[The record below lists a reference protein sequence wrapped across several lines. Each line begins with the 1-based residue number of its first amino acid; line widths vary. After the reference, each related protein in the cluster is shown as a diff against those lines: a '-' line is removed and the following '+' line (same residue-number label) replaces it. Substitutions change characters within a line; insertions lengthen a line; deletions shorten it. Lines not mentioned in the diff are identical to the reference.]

1 MANNLKAMMLLA
13 ALTAVLLIIGYGL
26 GGGAGLIMAIVF
38 ALVMNGASYWFSD
51 RMALMATGAKEVT
64 PDEAPDLHRIVEQ
77 VAAQAGMPKPRV
89 AIIQSDQPN
98 AFATGRNAKH
108 GVVAVTTGIM
118 RILDDR
124 ELAAVL
130 GHELGHIRNHD
141 ILVST
146 IAAVIAGAIS
156 FLAWMMQ
163 WALIFGGMGG
173 RRDNNNGMLQLLAM
187 LAVVILAPIAALI
200 IRMAISRSREYG
212 ADTTGAEITGA
223 PLALASALERLETYS
238 RAVPMR
244 VNPAL
249 SHMFIV
255 NPLNAQANG
264 DQQGQS
270 WFNSLFSTHPP
281 IPKRDERLQALARER
296 SLYA

>member
-13 ALTAVLLIIGYGL
+13 ALTALLLIIGYGL
-26 GGGAGLIMAIVF
+26 GGGPGLVMAIIF

-51 RMALMATGAKEVT
+51 KMALMATGAKEVT
-64 PDEAPDLHRIVEQ
+64 ADEAPELHRIVEQ
-77 VAAQAGMPKPRV
+77 VAAQAGLPKPRV

-108 GVVAVTTGIM
+108 GVVAVTTGIQ

-163 WALIFGGMGG
+163 WALIFGGLGGG
-173 RRDNNNGMLQLLAM
+173 RRDNNNGMLQLVAM

-212 ADTTGAEITGA
+212 ADTTGAEITGT
-223 PLALASALERLETYS
+223 PLALASALEKLETYS

-244 VNPAL
+244 VNPAM

-255 NPLNAQANG
+255 NPLAAQANG

-270 WFNSLFSTHPP
+270 
-281 IPKRDERLQALARER
+281 
-296 SLYA
+296 